1 MSGSLNLQRS
11 PHRQVF
17 CSKRAGYGF
26 EPGQRLCIGRI
37 NRTDSTEG
45 IAGGK
50 EARLGTGP
58 NLVVWSNRRCQSV
71 PDPRRFVPSSCCR
84 TASMITR
91 TTSLL
96 CFSVKDLSDLDNRRV
111 AGSTRLLLL
120 LADLRLVQLVIG
132 VLVTELSLCS
142 SSPAGPHSPRI
153 QPDRPSYIRA
163 LLLLALFLPPLVRF
177 WHTLSSFQRPEHRRL
192 QAKISVPHRSYSTS
206 TQERF
211 MFRLNRF
218 KANCTSRCAH
228 PVVQFSSLL
237 DNRYFYRSSTS
248 SHPTIAPT
256 STSIPIRR
264 CGIVPSHDR
273 IYLWYQD
280 CKVHEGA
287 TQSSAYRE
295 RTVDYL

>member
-1 MSGSLNLQRS
+1 MGLVQ
-11 PHRQVF
+11 HTI
-17 CSKRAGYGF
+17 
-26 EPGQRLCIGRI
+26 QRL
-37 NRTDSTEG
+37 
-45 IAGGK
+45 
-50 EARLGTGP
+50 
-58 NLVVWSNRRCQSV
+58 
-71 PDPRRFVPSSCCR
+71 F
-84 TASMITR
+84 
-91 TTSLL
+91 
-96 CFSVKDLSDLDNRRV
+96 
-111 AGSTRLLLL
+111 
-120 LADLRLVQLVIG
+120 VIG

-248 SHPTIAPT
+248 SPHPTIAPT
-256 STSIPIRR
+256 STSIPIHR

-273 IYLWYQD
+273 IYLWFIRTCDVGLIYPIFSRRVFMD
-280 CKVHEGA
+280 I
-287 TQSSAYRE
+287 TQGPSP
-295 RTVDYL
+295 V